1 MSWSMERGLGLRGW
15 KDHHEGAGVVVVDQ
29 GAPWSIQ
36 VLMVV
41 ISEAVSDFFP
51 GGIWRAVVR

>member
-1 MSWSMERGLGLRGW
+1 MERGLGLRGW
-15 KDHHEGAGVVVVDQ
+15 KDHHWGAVVVVADQ

-41 ISEAVSDFFP
+41 ISEAVSDFPP
-51 GGIWRAVVR
+51 GGIWREVVR